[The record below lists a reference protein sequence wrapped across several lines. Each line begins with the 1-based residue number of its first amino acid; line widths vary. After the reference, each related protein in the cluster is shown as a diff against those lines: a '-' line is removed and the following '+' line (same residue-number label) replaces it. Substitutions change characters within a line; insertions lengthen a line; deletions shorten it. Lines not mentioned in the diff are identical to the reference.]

1 MEDWATTILL
11 VVVEDEVNGLTVDWW
26 EGKGGVLIK
35 GPGKG
40 RSSEDSGVVA
50 SDEEA

>member
-11 VVVEDEVNGLTVDWW
+11 VVEDEVNGLTVDWW

-40 RSSEDSGVVA
+40 ERSSEDSGVVA